1 MHNHDH
7 AHHHVHPEP
16 GVGAG
21 SSSAQRHRRR
31 LAIVLTVTL
40 AYTLV
45 EGAGAFFTNSLA
57 LLADAAHMLADSFG
71 LGMALFA
78 IWLGQRPATPQ
89 RTYGYYRTE
98 ILAALVN
105 TLVLFGIC
113 GYILVEAWQRFITP
127 QEVAGP
133 GMMAVA
139 ALGMLVNLVGV
150 WLLHPGAQE
159 SLNVRGAF
167 LEVLADLLGSA
178 AVLIAGVIIL
188 VTGWYPIDP
197 LFSILIGFWVVP
209 RAWKLLAET
218 VAILLE
224 GTPTHLNLSE
234 VRAAMEAVPEVDS
247 IHDLHV
253 WSITSGYVTLSAHAR
268 VNDDADRMQTLRA
281 LCAVLQDRFDI
292 EHTTIQLED
301 PSYRESPRHA

>member
-1 MHNHDH
+1 
-7 AHHHVHPEP
+7 
-16 GVGAG
+16 
-21 SSSAQRHRRR
+21 
-31 LAIVLTVTL
+31 
-40 AYTLV
+40 
-45 EGAGAFFTNSLA
+45 
-57 LLADAAHMLADSFG
+57 
-71 LGMALFA
+71 
-78 IWLGQRPATPQ
+78 
-89 RTYGYYRTE
+89 
-98 ILAALVN
+98 
-105 TLVLFGIC
+105 
-113 GYILVEAWQRFITP
+113 
-127 QEVAGP
+127 
-133 GMMAVA
+133 MMAVA

-197 LFSILIGFWVVP
+197 LFSILIGLWVVP

-268 VNDDADRMQTLRA
+268 VNDDADRMQALRA